1 MRNPIGTGSFL
12 RRVALLS
19 TFSATMA
26 CSAESSRA
34 AHEEVRPD
42 LPDRVIREVAWDTL
56 FRLGGTL
63 QDTLLQ
69 GPSRIAAY
77 AGGAYVADHFA
88 GRLLRLDREGRVLWT
103 WGNRGGGPDE
113 LQHPRHLVVD
123 DEHRIW
129 ILDIENARVAVVGS
143 DGTRQASLPLDRLE
157 AHPEAIVPREGAGIL
172 VVTADRERPFVII
185 DEDGHVVDR
194 QPFPWPGFRGLPPL
208 ASQARLAYHA
218 KTDRW
223 VTAFTMADGF
233 FPFTGLR
240 WSGVRGWYVEPVSTS
255 RVVVERRRSGER
267 EQTIS
272 RVEEPHFAAADVALT
287 GDRLLILFQGST
299 RMANRVVDMYA
310 FTTGEYL
317 ESLLLPT
324 HVSSFA
330 YADSVFYGIVEDP
343 YPAVVAWRARPAALP
358 SPTSV
363 TGR

>member
-1 MRNPIGTGSFL
+1 MRNPIGTGSF
-12 RRVALLS
+12 RWRVALLS
-19 TFSATMA
+19 TLSATMA

-34 AHEEVRPD
+34 THEEIRPD
-42 LPDRVIREVAWDTL
+42 PPDRVFREVTWDTV

-69 GPSRIAAY
+69 GPSRIVAY

-88 GRLLRLDREGRVLWT
+88 GRLLRVDREGRILWT

-113 LQHPRHLVVD
+113 LQHPRHLLVD
-123 DEHRIW
+123 DEHRVW
-129 ILDIENARVAVVGS
+129 ILDIENARVVVVGS
-143 DGTRQASLPLDRLE
+143 DGTRQRILPLDGLE
-157 AHPEAIVPREGAGIL
+157 AHPEAVVPRQDEGIV
-172 VVTADRERPFVII
+172 VVTADRERPLALI
-185 DEDGHVVDR
+185 DEEGRVVDR
-194 QPFPWPGFRGLPPL
+194 QPFPWTGFRDLPSL
-208 ASQARLAYHA
+208 ASQARVAYHA
-218 KTDRW
+218 GTEGW
-223 VTAFTMADGF
+223 VLAFTMADGF
-233 FPFTGLR
+233 FPFEGLT

-272 RVEEPHFAAADVALT
+272 RVEEPYFAAADVALT

-299 RMANRVVDMYA
+299 RMANRVVDIYA
-310 FTTGEYL
+310 FRTGEYL
-317 ESLLLPT
+317 ESVLLPAR
-324 HVSSFA
+324 VSALA

-343 YPAVVAWRARPAALP
+343 YPSVVAWRARPAAP